1 MATNTPYGI
10 KAYGTWH
17 LFKTEKEYKDYLEDW
32 IANTDGSER
41 NRASLAL
48 GNLYFG
54 INMTNTDI

>member
-1 MATNTPYGI
+1 MYQ
-10 KAYGTWH
+10 
-17 LFKTEKEYKDYLEDW
+17 EYKDYLEDW

-48 GNLYFG
+48 GNLLFG